1 MAGWP
6 IAQGVRRLEGGA
18 KEKSTMSTAQTT
30 APAVPSGEFCS
41 SGQSILL
48 DPSDPSAYWT
58 VAQVAQALGLTPR
71 GVRKSIE
78 TGRLKA
84 CKPAWLGM
92 WLVRADTVARLIE
105 AKGVRHG

>member
-1 MAGWP
+1 MRWNVRNAISGNFSP
-6 IAQGVRRLEGGA
+6 I
-18 KEKSTMSTAQTT
+18 
-30 APAVPSGEFCS
+30 PSGEPCS

-48 DPSDPSAYWT
+48 DPSNPSNPSAYWT